1 MMNFTRNG
9 AVSRSQKLWRILF
22 IGYEFVLA
30 VFLGR
35 YIAVTATLSPPP
47 PLRVAY
53 CVFLVIL
60 AVFVTVFVMLAFHAE
75 EKSRN
80 D

>member
-1 MMNFTRNG
+1 M
-9 AVSRSQKLWRILF
+9 VSKSKIAFRILF
-22 IGYEFVLA
+22 IAYEFVLA

-35 YIAVTATLSPPP
+35 YIAVTATLSSPPMW
-47 PLRVAY
+47 RIAY
-53 CVFLVIL
+53 CIFLTLTAI
-60 AVFVTVFVMLAFHAE
+60 AITTFVLLAFLAE